1 MLNKKLGFATLAL
14 GSFLTL
20 LGPTAALA
28 DDRGRD
34 NNRQRDDR
42 SYTESFSNRRPN
54 IQQERERQRLE
65 RERLERERF
74 AQQRNRNRSYVN
86 NYSNRNSIGF
96 SFGFQNSRGY
106 YDKTGCWHPSY

>member
-28 DDRGRD
+28 DDRSRD

-54 IQQERERQRLE
+54 IQQELARRRF
-65 RERLERERF
+65 ERERF
-74 AQQRNRNRSYVN
+74 LQQRNRNRSYVN
-86 NYSNRNSIGF
+86 NYSNRNSY
-96 SFGFQNSRGY
+96 GFQNSRGY
-106 YDKTGCWHPSY
+106 YDKTGRWHPSF